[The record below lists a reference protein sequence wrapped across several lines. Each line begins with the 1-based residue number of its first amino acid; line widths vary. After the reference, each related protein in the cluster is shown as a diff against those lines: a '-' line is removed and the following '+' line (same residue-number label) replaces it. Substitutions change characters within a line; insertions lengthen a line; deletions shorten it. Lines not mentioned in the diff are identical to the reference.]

1 MFPWMLIAT
10 VLASA
15 AIPMPSD
22 NTADVG
28 GIKKVPYSEF
38 HSTLAAGMVKPRG
51 SRRWRVMGGLPA
63 PRESSPRLSWAG
75 WCWEAVISHSTHA
88 IAGVRGQIRPRRRMP
103 VPTAGHGWEGGDWRQ
118 NFQDAGAPRTHP
130 IPLHQSSALVR
141 EGSALSIFRASSV
154 R

>member
-63 PRESSPRLSWAG
+63 PRESSPCLSWAVLRSG
-75 WCWEAVISHSTHA
+75 
-88 IAGVRGQIRPRRRMP
+88 
-103 VPTAGHGWEGGDWRQ
+103 
-118 NFQDAGAPRTHP
+118 
-130 IPLHQSSALVR
+130 
-141 EGSALSIFRASSV
+141 
-154 R
+154 